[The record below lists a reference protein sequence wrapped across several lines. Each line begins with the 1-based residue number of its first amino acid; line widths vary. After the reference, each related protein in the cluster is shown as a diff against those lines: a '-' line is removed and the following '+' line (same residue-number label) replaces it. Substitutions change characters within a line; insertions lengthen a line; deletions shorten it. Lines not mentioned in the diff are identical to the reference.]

1 MAALAEAYTV
11 FANGGARAPLTLL
24 ARAPGDQVARVPVFS
39 KPATDIVLQMMRGVV
54 TSGTGKRA
62 DAEGLEVAGKTGS
75 AEKPSNGVYDE
86 NVLFSSFAAVFPAS
100 DPKYVVLV
108 AIDEPQRTAAS
119 ENLATGG
126 AVAAPAVGRIAA
138 RMAPLVGLSAKGAV
152 Q

>member
-1 MAALAEAYTV
+1 
-11 FANGGARAPLTLL
+11 
-24 ARAPGDQVARVPVFS
+24 
-39 KPATDIVLQMMRGVV
+39 MMRGVV

-62 DAEGLEVAGKTGS
+62 DVEGLEVAGKTGS
-75 AEKPSNGVYDE
+75 AEKPNKGVYDE
-86 NVLFSSFAAVFPAS
+86 NVMFSSFAAVFPAS

-138 RMAPLVGLSAKGAV
+138 RMAPLVGLSAKVPA